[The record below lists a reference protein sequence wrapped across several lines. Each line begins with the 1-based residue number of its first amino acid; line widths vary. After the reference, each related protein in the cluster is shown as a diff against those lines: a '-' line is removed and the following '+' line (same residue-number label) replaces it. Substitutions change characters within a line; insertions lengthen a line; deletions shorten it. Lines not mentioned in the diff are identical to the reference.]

1 MVESMKNYVI
11 KVDGDNI
18 FLEELKAC
26 PEGDPTLE
34 VMQEA
39 VRSPGD
45 KQAPFLERVRLDQ
58 GEMYVDEDACFKGHL
73 PPNLI
78 ATLLYWMTH
87 GRGNQALLGNALL
100 RLNDGVTTND
110 IARLIEEYQEGGG

>member
-1 MVESMKNYVI
+1 MVESMRNYVI

-18 FLEELKAC
+18 YLEDLEAC
-26 PEGDPTLE
+26 PEGDPELE

-39 VRSPGD
+39 IRSPGD
-45 KQAPFLERVRLDQ
+45 KRAPHLELVRLDQ
-58 GEMYVDEDACFKGHL
+58 GEMYVDEDACFKDHL
-73 PPNLI
+73 APNMI

-100 RLNDGVTTND
+100 RLNDDVTTND
-110 IARLIEEYQEGGG
+110 IARLIQEYQEG